1 MADDKHHA
9 SCEKRL
15 LEGRLLDYAVR
26 IISVSRAFPKNV
38 VGQHIGKQMLRSG
51 TSAGAN
57 YQEANGA
64 ESIADFIHKMQLVL
78 KELRE
83 TDYWLKVVEK
93 ANLLTSARL
102 ADILQESDELIAMT
116 VASVVTARSRREKQC
131 K

>member
-1 MADDKHHA
+1 
-9 SCEKRL
+9 
-15 LEGRLLDYAVR
+15 
-26 IISVSRAFPKNV
+26 
-38 VGQHIGKQMLRSG
+38 MLRSG

-64 ESIADFIHKMQLVL
+64 GSIADFIHKMQLVL

-116 VASVVTARSRREKQC
+116 VASVVTARSRRK